1 MKINY
6 NDYYSNTNVIKSI
19 QDIDKKVK
27 EEVANGNN
35 EEKYTQLMFEQMLRG
50 LYLNE
55 SNII

>member
-1 MKINY
+1 MQINY
-6 NDYYSNTNVIKSI
+6 NDYTNVIKSI

>member
-1 MKINY
+1 MQINY

>member
-1 MKINY
+1 MQINY

-27 EEVANGNN
+27 EEVSNGNN

>member
-1 MKINY
+1 MQINY

-55 SNII
+55 NNII

>member
-1 MKINY
+1 MQINY
-6 NDYYSNTNVIKSI
+6 NDYYSNTDVIKSI

>member
-1 MKINY
+1 MQINY

-27 EEVANGNN
+27 EEVTNGNN

>member
-1 MKINY
+1 MQINY

-50 LYLNE
+50 HYLNE

>member
-1 MKINY
+1 MQINY

-27 EEVANGNN
+27 EEVANDNN
-35 EEKYTQLMFEQMLRG
+35 EEKYTQLMFEQMLKG